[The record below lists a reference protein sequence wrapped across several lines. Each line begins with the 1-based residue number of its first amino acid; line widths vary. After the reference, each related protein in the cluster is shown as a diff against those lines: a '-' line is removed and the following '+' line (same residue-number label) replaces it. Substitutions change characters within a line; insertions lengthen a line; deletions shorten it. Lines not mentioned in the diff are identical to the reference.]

1 MIGGPPMS
9 TIDVVDL
16 KTLRQK
22 YLKRKLSLDRFPK
35 GVWADCNQETGE
47 LFLEFS
53 HLVKWSGEEYTYT
66 ISLVL
71 DADRIIRKI
80 SALKCQRLAGDDAR
94 GSSYRGKRTDEY
106 DYYRLDCIL
115 RDAVEAV

>member
-1 MIGGPPMS
+1 MDI
-9 TIDVVDL
+9 IDVIDV

-22 YLKRKLSLDRFPK
+22 YLKHKINPDRFPK
-35 GVWADCNQETGE
+35 GVFADCNRETGE

-66 ISLVL
+66 ISLFL
-71 DADRIIRKI
+71 DADQVIRKI

-94 GSSYRGKRTDEY
+94 GSAYRGKRTDEY

-115 RDAVEAV
+115 RDAVEAM

>member
-1 MIGGPPMS
+1 MS

-22 YLKRKLSLDRFPK
+22 YLKQKLSLDRFPK
-35 GVWADCNQETGE
+35 GVWADYNQETGE
-47 LFLEFS
+47 LFLEFH
-53 HLVKWSGEEYTYT
+53 HLVKWSGEEFTYT
-66 ISLVL
+66 ISMIL

-80 SALKCQRLAGDDAR
+80 SALKCERLAGDDAR

-115 RDAVEAV
+115 APAVSD

>member
-1 MIGGPPMS
+1 MS

-22 YLKRKLSLDRFPK
+22 YLKQNLSLDRFPK
-35 GVWADCNQETGE
+35 GVWADFNQDTKE
-47 LFLEFS
+47 LFMEFR

-66 ISLVL
+66 ISMFL
-71 DADRIIRKI
+71 DDDNVVQKI
-80 SALKCQRLAGDDAR
+80 SALKCERLAGDDAR

-106 DYYRLDCIL
+106 DYYRLDCVL
-115 RDAVEAV
+115 KDAAVEV

>member
-1 MIGGPPMS
+1 MS

-16 KTLRQK
+16 KTLRKK
-22 YLKRKLSLDRFPK
+22 YLKQKISLDRFPK
-35 GVWADCNQETGE
+35 GVWADYNKETGE

-66 ISLVL
+66 ISMIL
-71 DADRIIRKI
+71 DADRTINKI
-80 SALKCQRLAGDDAR
+80 SALKCERLAGDDAR

-106 DYYRLDCIL
+106 DYYRLDCVLLKAI
-115 RDAVEAV
+115 DSEQ

>member
-1 MIGGPPMS
+1 MS

-16 KTLRQK
+16 KSLRKK
-22 YLKRKLSLDRFPK
+22 YLKQKLILDRFPK
-35 GVWADCNQETGE
+35 GVWADFNQDTKE
-47 LFLEFS
+47 LFLEFH

-66 ISLVL
+66 ISMFL
-71 DADRIIRKI
+71 DDDNVVQKI
-80 SALKCQRLAGDDAR
+80 SALKCERLAGDDAR

-115 RDAVEAV
+115 KDAVE